1 MGVDV
6 DVEVDV
12 GPSLQEVDPLFF
24 YRERIAVRVRV

>member
-24 YRERIAVRVRV
+24 YREDCGTS